1 MPRKKDKD
9 EAAEK
14 GAGVQSESMDDDSW
28 SIIRC
33 SGNVCNC
40 QSS

>member
-14 GAGVQSESMDDDSW
+14 GARVQSESMDDDLSL
-28 SIIRC
+28 IHI
-33 SGNVCNC
+33 
-40 QSS
+40 